1 MGLNYFMIEGRASTD
16 FGAVIESAGVY
27 GAPSRVYEEVS
38 VPGRNG
44 TLLFDEGRYENIDVS
59 YDVAIRNDGVN
70 LDGFRAWIQSFSS
83 YVRIEDTYHPEE
95 YRLGIPKGGLSPKMS
110 QGNKNGR
117 LTVTFNCKPQ
127 RFLKIG
133 EIGTPYATDVTLFN
147 PTHYDAQPLI
157 RVYGYGDL
165 GIGDETVTITSHSL
179 SYIDLDCALQDAFCG
194 STNANQYVTLS
205 GTEYPVLK
213 PGSNGITL
221 DNNIS
226 SVIIYPRW
234 WTL

>member
-1 MGLNYFMIEGRASTD
+1 MGLNYFMIEGTSSTD
-16 FGAVIESAGVY
+16 FGVVVESADVF
-27 GAPSRVYEEVS
+27 GAPARVYEEVA

-44 TLLFDEGRYENIDVS
+44 TLLFDEGRYENIEVG
-59 YDVAIRNDGVN
+59 YNIAVKNDGVN
-70 LDGFRAWIQSFSS
+70 LDGFRGWLQSFRS

-95 YRLGIPKGGLSPKMS
+95 YRLGMPKGGFDPKMLVS
-110 QGNKNGR
+110 NRNGR
-117 LTVTFNCKPQ
+117 ATITFNCKPQ

-133 EIGTPYATDVTLFN
+133 EIGTQYTDDVTLYN

-165 GIGDETVTITSHSL
+165 GIGSDTVTITSHSL

-194 STNANQYVTLS
+194 SVNANQYVTLS

-213 PGSNGITL
+213 PGSNGVTLGTGIT
-221 DNNIS
+221 